1 MKIREIPVKEKLEYL
16 YSLLSAVLPVVK
28 QIHIE
33 QCSEVEL
40 ERRLRGEVLM
50 VY

>member
-16 YSLLSAVLPVVK
+16 YCLLSSVLPVVK
-28 QIHIE
+28 RIHRE

-40 ERRLRGEVLM
+40 ERRLRGEMLLM
-50 VY
+50 F